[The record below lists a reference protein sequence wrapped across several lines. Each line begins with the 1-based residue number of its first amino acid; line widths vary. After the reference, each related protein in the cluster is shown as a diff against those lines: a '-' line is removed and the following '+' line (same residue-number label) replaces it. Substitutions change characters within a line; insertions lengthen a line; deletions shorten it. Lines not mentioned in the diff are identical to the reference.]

1 MLVYSTHPRANS
13 LVECYN
19 CVVKEGLRKF
29 VVAAGAKCSWVEFL
43 GDIAAGLRLL
53 PTRCGFSPFL
63 LVFK

>member
-1 MLVYSTHPRANS
+1 MER
-13 LVECYN
+13 YN
-19 CVVKEGLRKF
+19 RVVKEGLRKF